1 MNSARDWL
9 LLVIICGLFV
19 LGSPQ
24 LHAQEFAATAC
35 TSDRAFIAKL
45 ERDMAAKILATW
57 RKAKIHR
64 SSRSARAAAKVV
76 IRQNYVCPR
85 T

>member
-1 MNSARDWL
+1 MNRPRAWL
-9 LLVIICGLFV
+9 WLIIICGLFV

-24 LHAQEFAATAC
+24 LHAQEFAPTAC
-35 TSDRAFIAKL
+35 TSDQAFIRKL

-57 RKAKIHR
+57 RKAGIHR

-76 IRQNYVCPR
+76 IRQNFVCPR
-85 T
+85 N